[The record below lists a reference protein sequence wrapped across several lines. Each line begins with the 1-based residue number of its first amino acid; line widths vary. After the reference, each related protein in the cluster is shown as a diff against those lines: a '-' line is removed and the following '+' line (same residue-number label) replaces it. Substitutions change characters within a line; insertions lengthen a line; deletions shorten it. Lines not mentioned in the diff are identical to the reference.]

1 MRKVLCVSIMH
12 PNAYLCSDFIEDG
25 RVPEEC
31 DEKVGRERVIRI
43 PALAKIVRVTITDGW
58 NEEFLDLH
66 DKGLL
71 GRGISAIA

>member
-12 PNAYLCSDFIEDG
+12 PNAYLCSNFIEDG

-58 NEEFLDLH
+58 NEEFVDLQH
-66 DKGLL
+66 KYSLE
-71 GRGISAIA
+71 REISATE